1 MCVGLFR
8 QTYWHAFKDILAYYF
23 MVLNSWILPVNKQGG
38 GCEVW
43 IFINKRERGGGRLGA
58 WWGGGGERPW
68 VPHGL
73 KSHGKALR
81 HAEDWVYIVTAL
93 SWLLENFFFLNRASP
108 AAKTSISFSFRKT
121 FPEMQNA
128 EDKHRTQELFSSFVL
143 LF

>member
-1 MCVGLFR
+1 MDLYQQER
-8 QTYWHAFKDILAYYF
+8 
-23 MVLNSWILPVNKQGG
+23 
-38 GCEVW
+38 
-43 IFINKRERGGGRLGA
+43 KRWGEAGSMM
-58 WWGGGGERPW
+58 GGGGAW

-93 SWLLENFFFLNRASP
+93 SWLLENFFFSFFLNRASP
-108 AAKTSISFSFRKT
+108 AAKTSISSSFRKT

-128 EDKHRTQELFSSFVL
+128 EDKHRTQELFFSFVL